1 MRLLLLDIDG
11 TLVRVHGA
19 GTAAIETAV
28 AAATGRPASTDGVSF
43 SGRTDPNIL
52 RDVIRANDLV
62 PEPDLVEEV
71 TARYT
76 EAAQEAILEENVERL
91 PGTARFLSLLAE
103 RDDVYLALVTGNVEP
118 VAYQKLR
125 AAGFDQH
132 FSVGAFGS
140 DHATRSKLPRLAMR
154 RATEH
159 TGYAFSMEDTIV
171 IGDTGRDVECAR
183 EAGALAAAVATG
195 HPSSS
200 DLAAFN
206 PDLLLDSFEPPELT
220 IQRILGIFAE

>member
-1 MRLLLLDIDG
+1 MHLLLLDIDG

-19 GTAAIETAV
+19 GSAAIETAV
-28 AAATGRPASTDGVSF
+28 AAVTGQPVSTDGVSF
-43 SGRTDPNIL
+43 SGRTDPNIF

-62 PEPDLVEEV
+62 PEPDLIDEI
-71 TARYT
+71 TTKYT
-76 EAAQEAILEENVERL
+76 EAAQNGILEENVERL

-103 RDDVYLALVTGNVEP
+103 RDDVFLALVTGNVEP

-125 AAGFDQH
+125 AAGFAHH
-132 FSVGAFGS
+132 FAVGAFGS

-159 TGYAFSMEDTIV
+159 TGYAFSMKETLV
-171 IGDTGRDVECAR
+171 IGDTRRDIECAR
-183 EAGALAAAVATG
+183 EAGARSAVVATG

-200 DLAAFN
+200 DLSALN
-206 PDLLLDSFEPPELT
+206 PDLLLDTFEPPELT